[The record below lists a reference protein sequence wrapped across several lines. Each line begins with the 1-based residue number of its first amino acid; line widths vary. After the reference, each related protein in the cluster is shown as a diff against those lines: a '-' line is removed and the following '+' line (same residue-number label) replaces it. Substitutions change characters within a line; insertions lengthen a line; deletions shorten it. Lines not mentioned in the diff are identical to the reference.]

1 MRKVL
6 VFGCVAGFAGVY
18 GDFFTRHGFELDI
31 YSGVGGAGHKRTDAP
46 ILLVFS
52 DGFGPAEEKGFA
64 EALTLDRRLPVI
76 YVAGGERLKGKG
88 LKSAERKARYV
99 LPSDFMKKDMLNAL
113 KGCSEVL
120 LLREEVDRLA
130 GDVRSKSD
138 ELSVVLE
145 IGRVLTSSLELSKVL
160 AKIMERIRG
169 MVKAETW
176 SVLLMDERN
185 SDLVLEVVKG
195 GLGDLRKKRIKLGEG
210 IAGWAA
216 EEMQARLVPDVT
228 AEGHFRKNVDS
239 VRGTATRSVMAVPIM
254 SKDRLLGVMEMINKD
269 GGAAGFS
276 QADLQL
282 VSRLVDQTAIAI
294 ERGEMYKRMADLVI
308 TDDLTKL
315 FNMRYLDRTLEVE
328 IERAMRYNLSC
339 SLIFMDIDF
348 FKKVN
353 DSYGHLVGSKLL
365 VEVSQLLLRGLRRV
379 DIVAR
384 YGGDEFVLVLPQT
397 DVDAAKAIAERLRR
411 SMEKHIFMKSE
422 NLSLK
427 LTASFGIA
435 SYPDH
440 ADTKEDL
447 MRLADEAMYQVKYHT
462 RNAVYVVGSK

>member
-6 VFGCVAGFAGVY
+6 VFGPGAGFREAY
-18 GDFFTRHGFELDI
+18 EAFFSRRGFELEI
-31 YSGVGGAGHKRTDAP
+31 YSGHGVREQTLRDAP
-46 ILLVFS
+46 VLLVF
-52 DGFGPAEEKGFA
+52 GEGYGRAEEKGF
-64 EALTLDRRLPVI
+64 EHALSLDRRLPVI
-76 YVAGGERLKGKG
+76 FVACEGAAKKGGLNKV
-88 LKSAERKARYV
+88 AAKARYV
-99 LPSDFMKKDMLNAL
+99 LPSGFLKKDLDTAL
-113 KGCSEVL
+113 RGCNEVL
-120 LLREEVDRLA
+120 TLREEVDRLT

-145 IGRVLTSSLELSKVL
+145 IGRVLTSSLELPKVL
-160 AKIMERIRG
+160 AKIMERIRT
-169 MVKAETW
+169 MVGAETW

-185 SDLVLEVVKG
+185 GDLVLEVVKG
-195 GLGDLRKKRIKLGEG
+195 GLGDLRRKRVKLGEG
-210 IAGWAA
+210 VAGWAA
-216 EEMQARLVPDVT
+216 EERAAKIVADVSR
-228 AEGHFRKNVDS
+228 EPRFKKNVDS
-239 VRGTATRSVMAVPIM
+239 VRGSVTRSVMAVPIM
-254 SKDRLLGVMEMINKD
+254 SKNGLLGVMEMINKA
-269 GGAAGFS
+269 GGEGFT
-276 QADLQL
+276 QADLHL

-328 IERAMRYNLSC
+328 IERAMRYNLSV

-353 DSYGHLVGSKLL
+353 DAYGHLIGSKLL

-397 DVDAAKAIAERLRR
+397 NVEAAKAIAERLRK
-411 SMEKHIFMKSE
+411 SMEKHVFMKAD
-422 NLSLK
+422 NLSLR

-440 ADTKEDL
+440 ADTKEEL

-462 RNAVYVVGSK
+462 RNAVYVVGSR